1 VTGSGGRRDGDLMQ
15 DRVVAAVGDL
25 YDIEGEI
32 GRGGMAIVYGARDV
46 RLRRRVAVKVLPP
59 ELAYR
64 ADVKSRFLRE
74 AQMSAQ
80 LSHPNIV
87 PIFSVD
93 ERDGIVFFVMGLVEG
108 ETLAQQFARDA
119 RPPVEQIR
127 RTLREVADAL
137 GFAHSHGVVHRDV
150 KPDNILI
157 DRDSGRAM
165 VTDFGIARAAE
176 GDSRLTVTGVAVGTP
191 AYMSPEQ
198 ALGEREVDGRSDIYS
213 LGVVAYQA
221 LAGELPFKATNT
233 PAMMMKHLS
242 ETPPPLM
249 GRRGDLPRAFVY
261 AVERAMAKKPEDR
274 WATAAAFRDAL
285 ASDAPGGPV
294 GVAATAPPP
303 VRQQMPLA
311 ELGNPVRDPVRF
323 GVNVGLTVAEQVVAA
338 MRVGVAARGPDV
350 APPFA
355 PAARG
360 GMAPFPRYEG
370 NSPDERRRWKDAQRE
385 WRDQMRL
392 RIKTADEG
400 QFVPGPDGRP
410 TFQQRP
416 LEERIDVFR
425 RKFFSSIAFLVFL
438 GFVNVATARFP
449 WVIFPAMAVLSSLM
463 GRWGRLRREGVEFSD
478 VFLGRTPAERE
489 GRVPGPVTSMD
500 GLAARVARFR
510 RRLKQAAGSA
520 AIAVA
525 SFAVGS
531 TFGIDP
537 LAIPFFLGLAG
548 TIGFGVAAIQN
559 AFDLKRLG
567 LPLSAAL
574 SGTWRETLH
583 VDSPDLAARLM
594 AGDLDRAVP
603 ADVKAGPYGAIVQA
617 AAADRATIFDIHAK
631 LGEADRQMLPDI
643 LPTVRGL
650 EERIT
655 GLAQALHRMEGDV
668 SDDAVA
674 ALGRRIATLEAT
686 PPDAAGKPERERTL
700 ALLQRQKKT
709 LADLTERRN
718 TLIAQLD
725 GAALLLQTMKLDLL
739 RLRSAGVQDA
749 LNDVTNATQKARALS
764 KEIGTV
770 LDVAAEVRSL

>member
-1 VTGSGGRRDGDLMQ
+1 MQ

-108 ETLAQQFARDA
+108 ETLGQQLAREA
-119 RPPVEQIR
+119 RPPIETIR

-137 GFAHSHGVVHRDV
+137 GFAHAHGVVHRDV

-157 DRDSGRAM
+157 DRESGRAM

-249 GRRGDLPRAFVY
+249 ARRGDLPRALVY

-274 WATAAAFRDAL
+274 WASAAAFRDAL
-285 ASDAPGGPV
+285 AAGAPGGPV
-294 GVAATAPPP
+294 AIAPALPNPP
-303 VRQQMPLA
+303 MPARESLNPLA
-311 ELGNPVRDPVRF
+311 HPVRF
-323 GVNVGLTVAEQVVAA
+323 GVDVGLTVAEQVVAA
-338 MRVGVAARGPDV
+338 MRVGVVAHRRDAPERH
-350 APPFA
+350 APPNV
-355 PAARG
+355 PALP
-360 GMAPFPRYEG
+360 PFPRYEG
-370 NSPDERRRWKDAQRE
+370 HGADERRRWKEAQRE
-385 WRDQMRL
+385 WRQQMRA
-392 RIKTADEG
+392 RVKSAAEG
-400 QFVPGPDGRP
+400 QVVAGPDGQAV
-410 TFQQRP
+410 FQARP
-416 LEERIDVFR
+416 LEERIESFR
-425 RKFFSSIAFLVFL
+425 RKLFSSVALLIFL
-438 GFVNVATARFP
+438 GFINAATVRFP
-449 WVIFPAMAVLSSLM
+449 WVIFPAMGILSSLL
-463 GRWGRLRREGVEFSD
+463 GRWGRLRREGVELSD

-489 GRVPGPVTSMD
+489 GRTPGPITSMD
-500 GLAARVARFR
+500 GLAYRIGRFR
-510 RRLKQAAGSA
+510 RRLKQTAGSA
-520 AIAVA
+520 VVAVA
-525 SFAVGS
+525 SFAIGS

-537 LAIPFFLGLAG
+537 LAIPFFLGVAG

-559 AFDLKRLG
+559 ALDLKRLG
-567 LPLSAAL
+567 LPLSSAM
-574 SGTWRETLH
+574 SGVWRDTLH
-583 VDSPDLAARLM
+583 VDSPQLAARLM

-603 ADVKAGPYGAIVQA
+603 ADVKAGRYGAIVSA
-617 AAADRATIFDIHAK
+617 AAADRATIFDIHAR
-631 LGEADRQMLPDI
+631 LGAADRQMLPDI

-655 GLAQALHRMEGDV
+655 GLAQALHRMDGDV
-668 SDDAVA
+668 SDEAVA
-674 ALGRRIATLEAT
+674 ALERRIATLEAT
-686 PPDAAGKPERERTL
+686 APDTAGKAERERTL
-700 ALLQRQKKT
+700 ALLQRQKTT
-709 LADLTERRN
+709 LADLSERRH
-718 TLIAQLD
+718 TLIAQLE

-749 LNDVTNATQKARALS
+749 LNDVTSATQEARALS

>member
-1 VTGSGGRRDGDLMQ
+1 MQ

-108 ETLAQQFARDA
+108 ETLAQQLARAA

-137 GFAHSHGVVHRDV
+137 GFAHAHGVVHRDV

-198 ALGEREVDGRSDIYS
+198 ALGERDVDGRSDIYS

-249 GRRGDLPRAFVY
+249 SLRGDLPRALVY

-274 WATAAAFRDAL
+274 WVSAAAFRDAL
-285 ASDAPGGPV
+285 APDAPGGPV
-294 GVAATAPPP
+294 AVVGSGLPPL
-303 VRQQMPLA
+303 RQLLSPP
-311 ELGNPVRDPVRF
+311 EFPNPVKDPVRF

-338 MRVGVAARGPDV
+338 MRVGVV
-350 APPFA
+350 AHRREPEPPNA
-355 PAARG
+355 QQARG
-360 GMAPFPRYEG
+360 GLAPFPRYEG
-370 NSPDERRRWKDAQRE
+370 NSPDDRRRWKEAQRD
-385 WRDQMRL
+385 WRQQVRA
-392 RIKTADEG
+392 RVKNAEEG
-400 QFVPGPDGRP
+400 QVVAGPDGQP
-410 TFQQRP
+410 LFQPRP
-416 LEERIDVFR
+416 LEERIEVFR
-425 RKFFSSIAFLVFL
+425 RKLFSSIALLVFL
-438 GFVNVATARFP
+438 GFINAATVRFP
-449 WVIFPAMAVLSSLM
+449 WVIFPAMGILSSLM

-489 GRVPGPVTSMD
+489 GRIAGPVTSMD
-500 GLAARVARFR
+500 ALAERITKFR
-510 RRLKQAAGSA
+510 RRLTLAAGSA
-520 AIAVA
+520 AVAVA
-525 SFAVGS
+525 SFAIGS

-537 LAIPFFLGLAG
+537 LAIPFFLGVAG
-548 TIGFGVAAIQN
+548 TLGFGLAAIQN
-559 AFDLKRLG
+559 ALDLKRLG
-567 LPLSAAL
+567 LPLAAAM
-574 SGTWRETLH
+574 SGVWRETLH
-583 VDSPDLAARLM
+583 VDSPQLAARLM

-603 ADVKAGPYGAIVQA
+603 ADVKAGRYGAIVQA

-650 EERIT
+650 EERIA

-674 ALGRRIATLEAT
+674 ALERRIATLMAT
-686 PPDAAGKPERERTL
+686 PVDTAGTAERERTL

-709 LADLTERRN
+709 LADLGERRQ
-718 TLIAQLD
+718 TLIAQFE

-749 LNDVTNATQKARALS
+749 LNDVTSATQEARALS